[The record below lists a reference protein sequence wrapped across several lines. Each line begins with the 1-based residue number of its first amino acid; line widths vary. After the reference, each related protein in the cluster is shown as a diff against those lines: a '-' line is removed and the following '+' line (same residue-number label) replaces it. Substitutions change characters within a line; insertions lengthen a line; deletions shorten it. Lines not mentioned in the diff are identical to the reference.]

1 MFPAYVPYINDESWV
16 EMYSPSQLT
25 SGTIRDSVPSQHFIL
40 FQKQPPTSKFFG
52 YN

>member
-16 EMYSPSQLT
+16 EMYSASQLT
-25 SGTIRDSVPSQHFIL
+25 SGTIRDSVPSQHFIPL
-40 FQKQPPTSKFFG
+40 QKQPLTSKFFG